1 MLLTDLLHGNTHSGR
16 GDWRT
21 DAFIVGTGYRF

>member
-1 MLLTDLLHGNTHSGR
+1 YEASGR

>member
-1 MLLTDLLHGNTHSGR
+1 MVASGR

>member
-1 MLLTDLLHGNTHSGR
+1 LHGNTHSGR